1 LSALGAHAAGDPAAG
16 EKKFYTCYGCHGV
29 VDYKHV
35 YPEYSVPKLRHQDS
49 AYLVAALREY
59 RSGERPD
66 ATMHAQAVT
75 LTDQDIDDIAAYL
88 QGVEAAKPGATAHAQ
103 PPKQAAPCVAC
114 HGENGLG
121 VDAPLDP
128 KPPVLAGQHA
138 DYLEQALTAYR
149 NGRRKNVVMGGMA
162 QMLKSDEDVRIV
174 ADYFA
179 SQSSRLA
186 TATTD
191 SK

>member
-1 LSALGAHAAGDPAAG
+1 
-16 EKKFYTCYGCHGV
+16 
-29 VDYKHV
+29 
-35 YPEYSVPKLRHQDS
+35 
-49 AYLVAALREY
+49 
-59 RSGERPD
+59 
-66 ATMHAQAVT
+66 MHAQAVT

-103 PPKQAAPCVAC
+103 PPKQAAHCVAC